1 MRTAFRH
8 APLPVTLTVIA
19 ATLLLVL
26 SGRTELILHVYVLAL
41 ATIALAHLIRA
52 VRGSVPAAA
61 GGSPFDAALRRRPR
75 RPERLPELERIERE
89 VALGLATAF
98 DLHFRLRP
106 SLRRTASELLAAKR
120 GIELDGDPDAAR
132 RALGNETWDLLR
144 SDREPPT
151 DRFGPGLDIAALRRV
166 VSTLEAI

>member
-106 SLRRTASELLAAKR
+106 SLRRTASELLVAKR

>member
-1 MRTAFRH
+1 MRTAFRY
-8 APLPVTLTVIA
+8 APLPVTLTFIA

-41 ATIALAHLIRA
+41 ATFVLGHLIRT
-52 VRGSVPAAA
+52 VRGSLPAGA

-75 RPERLPELERIERE
+75 RPERLPELERFERE

-106 SLRRTASELLAAKR
+106 SLRRTAGELLASRR
-120 GIELDGDPDAAR
+120 GIELDADPDAAR
-132 RALGNETWDLLR
+132 RALGNETWELVR
-144 SDREPPT
+144 PDREPPP
-151 DRFGPGLDIAALRRV
+151 DRFAPGLDVAALRRV

>member
-8 APLPVTLTVIA
+8 APLPVTLTLVA

-26 SGRTELILHVYVLAL
+26 SARTELILHVYVLAL

-52 VRGSVPAAA
+52 VRGLVPAAL

-120 GIELDGDPDAAR
+120 GIELDGDRDAAR